1 CVELTQCLA
10 NPTRE
15 QPNHRKGPIWDPVGF
30 CQSAMGRTAMIFAQ
44 FSPGAEMFVLINPGS
59 RRNAKGQCCW
69 SMAVAIPNQRTEDFG
84 GAWPTPILVAMAVP
98 VSRVLPSVGHRSA
111 TLLLGEQGLQS
122 KV

>member
-1 CVELTQCLA
+1 M
-10 NPTRE
+10 
-15 QPNHRKGPIWDPVGF
+15 GPGGILPVGNGPN
-30 CQSAMGRTAMIFAQ
+30 SNDFAQ

-69 SMAVAIPNQRTEDFG
+69 SMAVAIPNRRTEDFG

-122 KV
+122 KCETLHNQTDEGRHHVHMRTL

>member
-1 CVELTQCLA
+1 M
-10 NPTRE
+10 
-15 QPNHRKGPIWDPVGF
+15 GPGGILPFGNGPKSND
-30 CQSAMGRTAMIFAQ
+30 FAQ